1 MKLLVIDGNSI
12 VNRAYYGMHP
22 LNNQE
27 GFPTHAIYGFL
38 NILRRIR
45 EEVDPDGVCVAFDRK
60 EPTFRHLAYPD
71 YKAQRKGMPE
81 KLAVQMPVLKQVL
94 DAMNIPRYE
103 LAGWEADDLIGT
115 IAKTCEEAGWDCRVA
130 TGDKDSLQLVTD
142 RTYIELVTTRMG
154 KTTTKEM
161 DPAAF
166 QETYGFGPLQMVD
179 LKALIAEEFPGMPVA
194 VCANLPYYITSP
206 ILMKLL
212 EEGCGAESITVMVQ
226 KEAAQRIA
234 AKPGT
239 RDCGALTAAIHYYS
253 EPEKLFDVGKNSF
266 VPAPKVDSSVI
277 RLKIRKEPPVSVP
290 DEKYFFK
297 VIRAS
302 FGQRRKTLANS
313 VSGGLGLTKDEVLC
327 ALERCGLSPTAR
339 AEELSLED
347 FAAFSAALAKIPQNR
362 T

>member
-1 MKLLVIDGNSI
+1 MPELSNINVVREILSRHGFHFSKALGQNFI
-12 VNRAYYGMHP
+12 VNPEVCPRIAYESGVDKDMCALEIGPGIGVLTKELAKRAK
-22 LNNQE
+22 
-27 GFPTHAIYGFL
+27 
-38 NILRRIR
+38 R
-45 EEVDPDGVCVAFDRK
+45 V
-60 EPTFRHLAYPD
+60 
-71 YKAQRKGMPE
+71 
-81 KLAVQMPVLKQVL
+81 LAVEIDEALPPVLAETLAEFDNVTVL
-94 DAMNIPRYE
+94 
-103 LAGWEADDLIGT
+103 GADVLKIDVL
-115 IAKTCEEAGWDCRVA
+115 KTAREHF
-130 TGDKDSLQLVTD
+130 GDTPFV
-142 RTYIELVTTRMG
+142 
-154 KTTTKEM
+154 
-161 DPAAF
+161 
-166 QETYGFGPLQMVD
+166 
-179 LKALIAEEFPGMPVA
+179 

-277 RLKIRKEPPVSVP
+277 RLKIRNEPPVSVP

-313 VSGGLGLTKDEVLC
+313 VSGGLGLTKDEILC

-347 FAAFSAALAKIPQNR
+347 FAAFSAALAEITQSR

>member
-1 MKLLVIDGNSI
+1 MPELSNINVVREILSRHGFHFSKALGQNFI
-12 VNRAYYGMHP
+12 VNPEVCPRIAYESGVDKDMCALEIGPGIGVLTKELAKRAK
-22 LNNQE
+22 
-27 GFPTHAIYGFL
+27 
-38 NILRRIR
+38 R
-45 EEVDPDGVCVAFDRK
+45 V
-60 EPTFRHLAYPD
+60 
-71 YKAQRKGMPE
+71 
-81 KLAVQMPVLKQVL
+81 LAVEIDEALPPVLAETLAEFDNVTVL
-94 DAMNIPRYE
+94 S
-103 LAGWEADDLIGT
+103 ADVLKIDVL
-115 IAKTCEEAGWDCRVA
+115 KTAREHF
-130 TGDKDSLQLVTD
+130 GDTPFV
-142 RTYIELVTTRMG
+142 
-154 KTTTKEM
+154 
-161 DPAAF
+161 
-166 QETYGFGPLQMVD
+166 
-179 LKALIAEEFPGMPVA
+179 

-297 VIRAS
+297 VIRSS

-313 VSGGLGLTKDEVLC
+313 VSGGLGLTKDEILC

-347 FAAFSAALAKIPQNR
+347 FAAFSAALAEITQSR
-362 T
+362 A

>member
-1 MKLLVIDGNSI
+1 MPELSNINVVREILSRHGFHFSKSLGQNFI
-12 VNRAYYGMHP
+12 VNPEVCPRIAYESGVDKDMCALEIGPGIGVLTKELAKRA
-22 LNNQE
+22 
-27 GFPTHAIYGFL
+27 
-38 NILRRIR
+38 
-45 EEVDPDGVCVAFDRK
+45 
-60 EPTFRHLAYPD
+60 
-71 YKAQRKGMPE
+71 
-81 KLAVQMPVLKQVL
+81 KQVL
-94 DAMNIPRYE
+94 AVEIDEALPPV
-103 LAGWEADDLIGT
+103 LAETLAEFDNVTVLGADVLKIDVL
-115 IAKTCEEAGWDCRVA
+115 KTAREHF
-130 TGDKDSLQLVTD
+130 GDTPFV
-142 RTYIELVTTRMG
+142 
-154 KTTTKEM
+154 
-161 DPAAF
+161 
-166 QETYGFGPLQMVD
+166 
-179 LKALIAEEFPGMPVA
+179 

-313 VSGGLGLTKDEVLC
+313 VSGGLGLTKDEILC

-347 FAAFSAALAKIPQNR
+347 FAAFSAALAEITQSR
-362 T
+362 A

>member
-1 MKLLVIDGNSI
+1 MPELSNINVVREILSRHGFHFSKALGQNFI
-12 VNRAYYGMHP
+12 VNPEVCPRIAYESGVDKDMCALEIGPGIGVLTKELAKRAK
-22 LNNQE
+22 
-27 GFPTHAIYGFL
+27 
-38 NILRRIR
+38 R
-45 EEVDPDGVCVAFDRK
+45 V
-60 EPTFRHLAYPD
+60 
-71 YKAQRKGMPE
+71 
-81 KLAVQMPVLKQVL
+81 LAVEIDEALPPVLAETLAEFDNVTVL
-94 DAMNIPRYE
+94 
-103 LAGWEADDLIGT
+103 GADVLKIDVL
-115 IAKTCEEAGWDCRVA
+115 KTAREHF
-130 TGDKDSLQLVTD
+130 GDTPFV
-142 RTYIELVTTRMG
+142 
-154 KTTTKEM
+154 
-161 DPAAF
+161 
-166 QETYGFGPLQMVD
+166 
-179 LKALIAEEFPGMPVA
+179 

-313 VSGGLGLTKDEVLC
+313 VSGGLGFTKDEILC

-347 FAAFSAALAKIPQNR
+347 FAAFSAALAEIPQNR
-362 T
+362 A

>member
-1 MKLLVIDGNSI
+1 MPELSNINVVREILSRHGFHFSKALGQNFI
-12 VNRAYYGMHP
+12 VNPEVCPRIAYESGVDKDMCALEIGPGIGVLTKELAKRAK
-22 LNNQE
+22 
-27 GFPTHAIYGFL
+27 
-38 NILRRIR
+38 R
-45 EEVDPDGVCVAFDRK
+45 V
-60 EPTFRHLAYPD
+60 
-71 YKAQRKGMPE
+71 
-81 KLAVQMPVLKQVL
+81 LAVEIDEALPPVLAETLAEFDNVTVL
-94 DAMNIPRYE
+94 
-103 LAGWEADDLIGT
+103 GADVLKIDVL
-115 IAKTCEEAGWDCRVA
+115 KTAREYF
-130 TGDKDSLQLVTD
+130 GDTPFV
-142 RTYIELVTTRMG
+142 
-154 KTTTKEM
+154 
-161 DPAAF
+161 
-166 QETYGFGPLQMVD
+166 
-179 LKALIAEEFPGMPVA
+179 

-313 VSGGLGLTKDEVLC
+313 VSGGLGFTKDEILC

-347 FAAFSAALAKIPQNR
+347 FAAFSAALAEITQNR
-362 T
+362 A

>member
-1 MKLLVIDGNSI
+1 MPELSNINVVREILSRHGFHFSKALGQNFI
-12 VNRAYYGMHP
+12 VNPEVCPRIAYESGVDKDMCALEIGPGIGVLTKELAKRAK
-22 LNNQE
+22 
-27 GFPTHAIYGFL
+27 
-38 NILRRIR
+38 R
-45 EEVDPDGVCVAFDRK
+45 V
-60 EPTFRHLAYPD
+60 
-71 YKAQRKGMPE
+71 
-81 KLAVQMPVLKQVL
+81 LAVEIDEALPPVLAETLAEFDNVTVL
-94 DAMNIPRYE
+94 
-103 LAGWEADDLIGT
+103 GADVLK
-115 IAKTCEEAGWDCRVA
+115 IAVLKTAREHF
-130 TGDKDSLQLVTD
+130 GD
-142 RTYIELVTTRMG
+142 
-154 KTTTKEM
+154 
-161 DPAAF
+161 
-166 QETYGFGPLQMVD
+166 
-179 LKALIAEEFPGMPVA
+179 
-194 VCANLPYYITSP
+194 TSP

-313 VSGGLGLTKDEVLC
+313 VSGGLGFTKDEVLC

-339 AEELSLED
+339 AEELSLEN
-347 FAAFSAALAKIPQNR
+347 FAVFSAALAEIPQNR

>member
-1 MKLLVIDGNSI
+1 MPELSNINVVREILSRHGFHFSKALGQNFI
-12 VNRAYYGMHP
+12 VNPEVCPRIAYESGVDKDMCALEIGPGIGVLTKELAKRAK
-22 LNNQE
+22 
-27 GFPTHAIYGFL
+27 
-38 NILRRIR
+38 R
-45 EEVDPDGVCVAFDRK
+45 V
-60 EPTFRHLAYPD
+60 
-71 YKAQRKGMPE
+71 
-81 KLAVQMPVLKQVL
+81 LAVEIDEALPPVLAETLAEFDNVTVL
-94 DAMNIPRYE
+94 GADVLKIAVLKTAREHFGDAPF
-103 LAGWEADDLIGT
+103 
-115 IAKTCEEAGWDCRVA
+115 V
-130 TGDKDSLQLVTD
+130 
-142 RTYIELVTTRMG
+142 
-154 KTTTKEM
+154 
-161 DPAAF
+161 
-166 QETYGFGPLQMVD
+166 
-179 LKALIAEEFPGMPVA
+179 

-313 VSGGLGLTKDEVLC
+313 VSGGLGFTKDEVLC

-339 AEELSLED
+339 AEELSLEN
-347 FAAFSAALAKIPQNR
+347 FAVFSAALAEIPQNR

>member
-1 MKLLVIDGNSI
+1 MPELSNINVVREILSRHGFHFSKALGQNFI
-12 VNRAYYGMHP
+12 VNPEVCPRIAYESGVDKDMCALEIGPGIGVLTKELAKRAK
-22 LNNQE
+22 
-27 GFPTHAIYGFL
+27 
-38 NILRRIR
+38 R
-45 EEVDPDGVCVAFDRK
+45 V
-60 EPTFRHLAYPD
+60 
-71 YKAQRKGMPE
+71 
-81 KLAVQMPVLKQVL
+81 LAVEIDEALPPVLAETLAEFDNVTVL
-94 DAMNIPRYE
+94 
-103 LAGWEADDLIGT
+103 GADVLKIDVL
-115 IAKTCEEAGWDCRVA
+115 KTAREYF
-130 TGDKDSLQLVTD
+130 GDTPFV
-142 RTYIELVTTRMG
+142 
-154 KTTTKEM
+154 
-161 DPAAF
+161 
-166 QETYGFGPLQMVD
+166 
-179 LKALIAEEFPGMPVA
+179 

-226 KEAAQRIA
+226 KEAAQRIT

-313 VSGGLGLTKDEVLC
+313 VSGGLGFTKDEILC
-327 ALERCGLSPTAR
+327 ALERGGLSPTAR

-347 FAAFSAALAKIPQNR
+347 FAAFSAALAEIPQNR
-362 T
+362 A

>member
-1 MKLLVIDGNSI
+1 MPELSNINVVREILSRHGFHFSKALGQNFI
-12 VNRAYYGMHP
+12 VNPEVCPRIAYESGVNKDMCALEIGPGIGVLTKELAKRAK
-22 LNNQE
+22 
-27 GFPTHAIYGFL
+27 
-38 NILRRIR
+38 R
-45 EEVDPDGVCVAFDRK
+45 V
-60 EPTFRHLAYPD
+60 
-71 YKAQRKGMPE
+71 
-81 KLAVQMPVLKQVL
+81 LAVEIDEALPPVLAETLAEFDNVTVL
-94 DAMNIPRYE
+94 
-103 LAGWEADDLIGT
+103 GADVLKIDVL
-115 IAKTCEEAGWDCRVA
+115 KTAREHF
-130 TGDKDSLQLVTD
+130 GDTPFV
-142 RTYIELVTTRMG
+142 
-154 KTTTKEM
+154 
-161 DPAAF
+161 
-166 QETYGFGPLQMVD
+166 
-179 LKALIAEEFPGMPVA
+179 

-313 VSGGLGLTKDEVLC
+313 VSRGLGFTKDEILC

-347 FAAFSAALAKIPQNR
+347 FAAFSAALAEITQSR

>member
-1 MKLLVIDGNSI
+1 MPELSNINVVREILSRHGFHFSKALGQNFI
-12 VNRAYYGMHP
+12 VNPEVCPRIAYESGVDKDMCALEIGPGIGVLTKELAKRA
-22 LNNQE
+22 
-27 GFPTHAIYGFL
+27 
-38 NILRRIR
+38 
-45 EEVDPDGVCVAFDRK
+45 
-60 EPTFRHLAYPD
+60 
-71 YKAQRKGMPE
+71 
-81 KLAVQMPVLKQVL
+81 KQVL
-94 DAMNIPRYE
+94 AVEIDEALPPV
-103 LAGWEADDLIGT
+103 LAETLAEFDNVTVLGADVLKIDVL
-115 IAKTCEEAGWDCRVA
+115 KTAREHF
-130 TGDKDSLQLVTD
+130 GDTPFV
-142 RTYIELVTTRMG
+142 
-154 KTTTKEM
+154 
-161 DPAAF
+161 
-166 QETYGFGPLQMVD
+166 
-179 LKALIAEEFPGMPVA
+179 

-313 VSGGLGLTKDEVLC
+313 VSGGLGFTKDEVLC

-347 FAAFSAALAKIPQNR
+347 FAAFSAALAEITQNR

>member
-1 MKLLVIDGNSI
+1 MPELSNINVVREILSRHGFHFSKALGQNFI
-12 VNRAYYGMHP
+12 VNPEVCPRIAYESGVDKDMCALEIGPGIGVLTKELAKRA
-22 LNNQE
+22 
-27 GFPTHAIYGFL
+27 
-38 NILRRIR
+38 
-45 EEVDPDGVCVAFDRK
+45 
-60 EPTFRHLAYPD
+60 
-71 YKAQRKGMPE
+71 
-81 KLAVQMPVLKQVL
+81 KQVL
-94 DAMNIPRYE
+94 AVEIDEALPPV
-103 LAGWEADDLIGT
+103 LAETLAEFDNVTVLSADVLKIDVL
-115 IAKTCEEAGWDCRVA
+115 KTAREHF
-130 TGDKDSLQLVTD
+130 GDTPFV
-142 RTYIELVTTRMG
+142 
-154 KTTTKEM
+154 
-161 DPAAF
+161 
-166 QETYGFGPLQMVD
+166 
-179 LKALIAEEFPGMPVA
+179 

-313 VSGGLGLTKDEVLC
+313 VSGGLGFTKDEILC

-347 FAAFSAALAKIPQNR
+347 FAAFSAALAEITQNR

>member
-1 MKLLVIDGNSI
+1 MPELSNINVVREILSRHGFHFSKALGQNFI
-12 VNRAYYGMHP
+12 VNPEVCPRIAYESGVDKDMCALEIGPGIGVLTKELAKRAK
-22 LNNQE
+22 
-27 GFPTHAIYGFL
+27 
-38 NILRRIR
+38 R
-45 EEVDPDGVCVAFDRK
+45 V
-60 EPTFRHLAYPD
+60 
-71 YKAQRKGMPE
+71 
-81 KLAVQMPVLKQVL
+81 LAVEIDEALPPVLAETLAEFDNVTVL
-94 DAMNIPRYE
+94 N
-103 LAGWEADDLIGT
+103 ADVLKIDVL
-115 IAKTCEEAGWDCRVA
+115 KTAREHF
-130 TGDKDSLQLVTD
+130 GDTPFV
-142 RTYIELVTTRMG
+142 
-154 KTTTKEM
+154 
-161 DPAAF
+161 
-166 QETYGFGPLQMVD
+166 
-179 LKALIAEEFPGMPVA
+179 

-277 RLKIRKEPPVSVP
+277 CLKIRKEPPVSVP

-313 VSGGLGLTKDEVLC
+313 VSGGLGFTKDEILC

-347 FAAFSAALAKIPQNR
+347 FAAFSAALAEITQNR

>member
-1 MKLLVIDGNSI
+1 MPELSNINVVREILSRHGFHFSKALGQNFI
-12 VNRAYYGMHP
+12 VNPEVCPRIAYESGVDKDMCALEIGPGIGVLTKELAKRAK
-22 LNNQE
+22 
-27 GFPTHAIYGFL
+27 
-38 NILRRIR
+38 R
-45 EEVDPDGVCVAFDRK
+45 V
-60 EPTFRHLAYPD
+60 
-71 YKAQRKGMPE
+71 
-81 KLAVQMPVLKQVL
+81 LAVEIDEALPPVLAETLAEFDNVTVL
-94 DAMNIPRYE
+94 
-103 LAGWEADDLIGT
+103 GADVLKIDVL
-115 IAKTCEEAGWDCRVA
+115 KTAREHF
-130 TGDKDSLQLVTD
+130 GDTPFV
-142 RTYIELVTTRMG
+142 
-154 KTTTKEM
+154 
-161 DPAAF
+161 
-166 QETYGFGPLQMVD
+166 
-179 LKALIAEEFPGMPVA
+179 

-313 VSGGLGLTKDEVLC
+313 VSGGLGFTKDEILC
-327 ALERCGLSPTAR
+327 ALERCGLSPTSR

-347 FAAFSAALAKIPQNR
+347 FAAFSAALAEITQNR

>member
-1 MKLLVIDGNSI
+1 MPELSNINVVREILSRHGFHFSKALGQNFI
-12 VNRAYYGMHP
+12 VNPEVCPRIAYESGVDKDMCALEIGPGIGVLTKELAKRAK
-22 LNNQE
+22 
-27 GFPTHAIYGFL
+27 
-38 NILRRIR
+38 R
-45 EEVDPDGVCVAFDRK
+45 V
-60 EPTFRHLAYPD
+60 
-71 YKAQRKGMPE
+71 
-81 KLAVQMPVLKQVL
+81 LAVEIDEALPPVLAETLAEFDNVTVL
-94 DAMNIPRYE
+94 
-103 LAGWEADDLIGT
+103 GADVLKIDVL
-115 IAKTCEEAGWDCRVA
+115 KTAREHFSDTPFV
-130 TGDKDSLQLVTD
+130 
-142 RTYIELVTTRMG
+142 
-154 KTTTKEM
+154 
-161 DPAAF
+161 
-166 QETYGFGPLQMVD
+166 
-179 LKALIAEEFPGMPVA
+179 

-226 KEAAQRIA
+226 KEAAQRIT

-313 VSGGLGLTKDEVLC
+313 VSGGLGFTKDEVLC
-327 ALERCGLSPTAR
+327 ALERCGLSPTSR

-347 FAAFSAALAKIPQNR
+347 FAAFSAALAEITQNR

>member
-1 MKLLVIDGNSI
+1 MPELSNINVVREILSRHGFHFSKALGQNFI
-12 VNRAYYGMHP
+12 VNPEVCPRIAYESGVDKNMCALEIGPGIGVLTKELAKRAK
-22 LNNQE
+22 
-27 GFPTHAIYGFL
+27 
-38 NILRRIR
+38 R
-45 EEVDPDGVCVAFDRK
+45 V
-60 EPTFRHLAYPD
+60 
-71 YKAQRKGMPE
+71 
-81 KLAVQMPVLKQVL
+81 LAVEIDEALPPVLAETLAEFDNVTVL
-94 DAMNIPRYE
+94 
-103 LAGWEADDLIGT
+103 GADVLKIDVL
-115 IAKTCEEAGWDCRVA
+115 KTAREHF
-130 TGDKDSLQLVTD
+130 GDTPFV
-142 RTYIELVTTRMG
+142 
-154 KTTTKEM
+154 
-161 DPAAF
+161 
-166 QETYGFGPLQMVD
+166 
-179 LKALIAEEFPGMPVA
+179 

-313 VSGGLGLTKDEVLC
+313 VSGGLGFTKDEILC
-327 ALERCGLSPTAR
+327 ALEHCGLSPTAR

-347 FAAFSAALAKIPQNR
+347 FAAFSAALAEITQNR
-362 T
+362 A

>member
-1 MKLLVIDGNSI
+1 MPELSNINVVKEILSRHGFHFSKALGQNFI
-12 VNRAYYGMHP
+12 VNPEVCPRIAYESGVDKDMCALEIGPGIGVLTKELAKRAK
-22 LNNQE
+22 
-27 GFPTHAIYGFL
+27 
-38 NILRRIR
+38 R
-45 EEVDPDGVCVAFDRK
+45 V
-60 EPTFRHLAYPD
+60 
-71 YKAQRKGMPE
+71 
-81 KLAVQMPVLKQVL
+81 LAVEIDEALPPVLAETLAEFDNVTVL
-94 DAMNIPRYE
+94 
-103 LAGWEADDLIGT
+103 GADVLKIDVL
-115 IAKTCEEAGWDCRVA
+115 KTAREHF
-130 TGDKDSLQLVTD
+130 GDTPFV
-142 RTYIELVTTRMG
+142 
-154 KTTTKEM
+154 
-161 DPAAF
+161 
-166 QETYGFGPLQMVD
+166 
-179 LKALIAEEFPGMPVA
+179 

-277 RLKIRKEPPVSVP
+277 RLKIRKDPPVSVP

-347 FAAFSAALAKIPQNR
+347 FAAFSAALAEITQSR

>member
-1 MKLLVIDGNSI
+1 MPELTDLSVIRTLCEKYDFALSKGFGQNFIINPGLPPKIVDASGVDKSWGVLEIGPGIGVLTKELAQRAAKVVSI
-12 VNRAYYGMHP
+12 
-22 LNNQE
+22 
-27 GFPTHAIYGFL
+27 
-38 NILRRIR
+38 
-45 EEVDPDGVCVAFDRK
+45 EVDERLPPLLAETMAGVENF
-60 EPTFRHLAYPD
+60 
-71 YKAQRKGMPE
+71 
-81 KLAVQMPVLKQVL
+81 KLVLQDVLK
-94 DAMNIPRYE
+94 
-103 LAGWEADDLIGT
+103 ADL
-115 IAKTCEEAGWDCRVA
+115 R
-130 TGDKDSLQLVTD
+130 
-142 RTYIELVTTRMG
+142 
-154 KTTTKEM
+154 
-161 DPAAF
+161 
-166 QETYGFGPLQMVD
+166 
-179 LKALIAEEFPGMPVA
+179 ALIEEEFPGMPVA

-206 ILMKLL
+206 IVMKLL
-212 EEGCGAESITVMVQ
+212 GDRLPIESLTVMVQ

-313 VSGGLGLTKDEVLC
+313 VSGGLGFTKDEILC

-347 FAAFSAALAKIPQNR
+347 FAAFSAALAEITQSR
-362 T
+362 A

>member
-1 MKLLVIDGNSI
+1 MPELSNINVVREILSRHGFHFSKALGQNFI
-12 VNRAYYGMHP
+12 VNPEVCPRIAYESGVDKDMCALEIGPGIGVLTKELAKRAK
-22 LNNQE
+22 
-27 GFPTHAIYGFL
+27 
-38 NILRRIR
+38 R
-45 EEVDPDGVCVAFDRK
+45 V
-60 EPTFRHLAYPD
+60 
-71 YKAQRKGMPE
+71 
-81 KLAVQMPVLKQVL
+81 LAVEIDEALPPVLAETLAEFDNVTVL
-94 DAMNIPRYE
+94 S
-103 LAGWEADDLIGT
+103 ADVLKIDVL
-115 IAKTCEEAGWDCRVA
+115 KTAREHF
-130 TGDKDSLQLVTD
+130 GDTPFV
-142 RTYIELVTTRMG
+142 
-154 KTTTKEM
+154 
-161 DPAAF
+161 
-166 QETYGFGPLQMVD
+166 
-179 LKALIAEEFPGMPVA
+179 

-313 VSGGLGLTKDEVLC
+313 VSGVLGLTKDEILC

-347 FAAFSAALAKIPQNR
+347 FAAFSAALAEITQSR

>member
-1 MKLLVIDGNSI
+1 MPELSNINVVREILSRHGFHFSKALGQNFI
-12 VNRAYYGMHP
+12 VNPEVCPRIAYESGVDKDMCALEIGPGIGVLTKELAKRAK
-22 LNNQE
+22 
-27 GFPTHAIYGFL
+27 
-38 NILRRIR
+38 R
-45 EEVDPDGVCVAFDRK
+45 V
-60 EPTFRHLAYPD
+60 
-71 YKAQRKGMPE
+71 
-81 KLAVQMPVLKQVL
+81 LAVEIDEALPPVLVETLAEFDNVTVL
-94 DAMNIPRYE
+94 N
-103 LAGWEADDLIGT
+103 ADVLKIDVL
-115 IAKTCEEAGWDCRVA
+115 KTAREHF
-130 TGDKDSLQLVTD
+130 GDTPFV
-142 RTYIELVTTRMG
+142 
-154 KTTTKEM
+154 
-161 DPAAF
+161 
-166 QETYGFGPLQMVD
+166 
-179 LKALIAEEFPGMPVA
+179 

-313 VSGGLGLTKDEVLC
+313 VSGGLGFTKDEILC

-347 FAAFSAALAKIPQNR
+347 FAAFSAALAEITQNR

>member
-1 MKLLVIDGNSI
+1 MPELSNINVVREILSRHGFHFSKALGQNFI
-12 VNRAYYGMHP
+12 VNPEVCPRIAYESGVDKDMCALEIGPGIGVLTKELAKRAK
-22 LNNQE
+22 
-27 GFPTHAIYGFL
+27 
-38 NILRRIR
+38 R
-45 EEVDPDGVCVAFDRK
+45 V
-60 EPTFRHLAYPD
+60 
-71 YKAQRKGMPE
+71 
-81 KLAVQMPVLKQVL
+81 LAVEIDEALPPVLAETLAEFDNVTVL
-94 DAMNIPRYE
+94 N
-103 LAGWEADDLIGT
+103 ADVLKIDVL
-115 IAKTCEEAGWDCRVA
+115 KTAREHF
-130 TGDKDSLQLVTD
+130 GDTPFV
-142 RTYIELVTTRMG
+142 
-154 KTTTKEM
+154 
-161 DPAAF
+161 
-166 QETYGFGPLQMVD
+166 
-179 LKALIAEEFPGMPVA
+179 

-313 VSGGLGLTKDEVLC
+313 VSGGLGFTKDEILC
-327 ALERCGLSPTAR
+327 ALGRCGLSPTAR

-347 FAAFSAALAKIPQNR
+347 FAAFSAALAEIPQNR
-362 T
+362 A

>member
-1 MKLLVIDGNSI
+1 MPELSNINVVREILSRHGFHFSKALGQNFI
-12 VNRAYYGMHP
+12 VNPEVCPRIAYESGVDKDMCALEIGPGIGVLTKELAKRA
-22 LNNQE
+22 
-27 GFPTHAIYGFL
+27 
-38 NILRRIR
+38 
-45 EEVDPDGVCVAFDRK
+45 
-60 EPTFRHLAYPD
+60 
-71 YKAQRKGMPE
+71 
-81 KLAVQMPVLKQVL
+81 KQVL
-94 DAMNIPRYE
+94 AVEIDEALPPV
-103 LAGWEADDLIGT
+103 LAETLAEFDNVTVLNADVLKIDVL
-115 IAKTCEEAGWDCRVA
+115 KTAREHF
-130 TGDKDSLQLVTD
+130 GDTPFV
-142 RTYIELVTTRMG
+142 
-154 KTTTKEM
+154 
-161 DPAAF
+161 
-166 QETYGFGPLQMVD
+166 
-179 LKALIAEEFPGMPVA
+179 

-313 VSGGLGLTKDEVLC
+313 VSGGLGFTKDEILC

-347 FAAFSAALAKIPQNR
+347 FAAFSAALAEITQSR

>member
-1 MKLLVIDGNSI
+1 MPELSNINVVREILSRHGFHFSKALGQNFI
-12 VNRAYYGMHP
+12 VNPEVCPRIAYESGVDKDMCALEIGPGIGVLTKELAKRA
-22 LNNQE
+22 
-27 GFPTHAIYGFL
+27 
-38 NILRRIR
+38 
-45 EEVDPDGVCVAFDRK
+45 
-60 EPTFRHLAYPD
+60 
-71 YKAQRKGMPE
+71 
-81 KLAVQMPVLKQVL
+81 KQVL
-94 DAMNIPRYE
+94 AVEIDEALPPV
-103 LAGWEADDLIGT
+103 LAETLAEFDNVTVLSADVLKIDVL
-115 IAKTCEEAGWDCRVA
+115 KTAREHF
-130 TGDKDSLQLVTD
+130 GDTPFV
-142 RTYIELVTTRMG
+142 
-154 KTTTKEM
+154 
-161 DPAAF
+161 
-166 QETYGFGPLQMVD
+166 
-179 LKALIAEEFPGMPVA
+179 

-253 EPEKLFDVGKNSF
+253 EPEKLFDVDKNSF

-313 VSGGLGLTKDEVLC
+313 VSGGLGFTKDEILC

-347 FAAFSAALAKIPQNR
+347 FAAFSAALAEITQNR

>member
-1 MKLLVIDGNSI
+1 MPELSNINVVREILSRHGFHFSKALGQNFI
-12 VNRAYYGMHP
+12 VNPEVCPRIAYESGVDKDMCALEIGPGIGVLTKELAKRAK
-22 LNNQE
+22 
-27 GFPTHAIYGFL
+27 
-38 NILRRIR
+38 R
-45 EEVDPDGVCVAFDRK
+45 V
-60 EPTFRHLAYPD
+60 
-71 YKAQRKGMPE
+71 
-81 KLAVQMPVLKQVL
+81 LAVEIDEALPPVLAETLAEFDNVTVL
-94 DAMNIPRYE
+94 
-103 LAGWEADDLIGT
+103 GADVLKIDVL
-115 IAKTCEEAGWDCRVA
+115 KTAREHF
-130 TGDKDSLQLVTD
+130 GDTPFV
-142 RTYIELVTTRMG
+142 
-154 KTTTKEM
+154 
-161 DPAAF
+161 
-166 QETYGFGPLQMVD
+166 
-179 LKALIAEEFPGMPVA
+179 

-212 EEGCGAESITVMVQ
+212 EEGCGAKSITVMVQ

-313 VSGGLGLTKDEVLC
+313 VSGGLGLTKDEILC

-347 FAAFSAALAKIPQNR
+347 FAAFSAALAEITQSR